1 MKRNKF
7 KDMYGKKLTALV
19 LGGLLSLSLGGTVL
33 AADTVDIN
41 LDDSVRMAMEN
52 NRTIKQSAADQ
63 EMAGWAL
70 KGARRAGGPT
80 FTWSGTAVRQ
90 GGDAYASMEGTA
102 VPYRSQFVNVFK
114 ASLPLYTGGQLESS
128 IASAKYGVGAAD
140 LALEATKQG
149 IKAQTASYYYKVLQC
164 RNLIKVDQDAVD
176 TLQAH
181 LDNVNAQ
188 YRVGTVAKSDVLSS
202 QVQLANAQQTLVT
215 AKSDYDVAVATLNNV
230 IGLPTGTALN
240 IRDELRYTKYDL
252 TLDGCTE
259 YAMAHRP
266 DGLAKQYAV
275 KQAEEAVKTAAAGN
289 RPSVSLVAEKY
300 KAGEHALGQ
309 DHTSGNYWD
318 VGLNAKWDV
327 FDNNV
332 TQAQVNAK
340 KADLW
345 KAQQAAMAQQD
356 TIQLEVRTAYLTLVA
371 AEKNI
376 QTTKVTVE
384 KAQEDYK
391 IAQVRYSAGVGTN
404 LDVMD
409 AEEKLTLAQTN
420 YYTSLYNYNSS
431 KAALDKAMGIAVDLD
446 ISGYQTPAVVGAAE
460 RGLEKR
466 AAQEEKKAQ
475 AAAVKNKENVKAA
488 EAAAQPAAPAV
499 PTEEPAAKAEAPAAQ
514 PVEAAEAAQPEEATA
529 DTESPADENEQA
541 QEALVS

>member
-19 LGGLLSLSLGGTVL
+19 LGGLLSLSLSGTVL

-309 DHTSGNYWD
+309 DHTTGNYWD

-404 LDVMD
+404 LDAMD

-466 AAQEEKKAQ
+466 AAQEQKKAQ

-488 EAAAQPAAPAV
+488 EAAAQPAIPAA
-499 PTEEPAAKAEAPAAQ
+499 PTEKTAAK
-514 PVEAAEAAQPEEATA
+514 AAQPEAAAETKA
-529 DTESPADENEQA
+529 DQQTVESPANENEQA

>member
-19 LGGLLSLSLGGTVL
+19 LGGLLSLSLSGTVL

-259 YAMAHRP
+259 YAMVHRP

-275 KQAEEAVKTAAAGN
+275 KQAEEAVKMAAAGN

-466 AAQEEKKAQ
+466 AAQEQKKAQ

-488 EAAAQPAAPAV
+488 EAAAQPAIPAA
-499 PTEEPAAKAEAPAAQ
+499 PTEKTAAK
-514 PVEAAEAAQPEEATA
+514 AAQPEAAAETKA
-529 DTESPADENEQA
+529 DQQTVESPANENEQA

>member
-1 MKRNKF
+1 MKRNQF

-80 FTWSGTAVRQ
+80 FTWSGTAMRQ
-90 GGDAYASMEGTA
+90 GGDAYAGMEDTA
-102 VPYRSQFVNVFK
+102 VPYRSQFANVFK

-202 QVQLANAQQTLVT
+202 QVQLANAQQSLVT
-215 AKSDYDVAVATLNNV
+215 AKNDYDVAVATLNNV
-230 IGLPTGTALN
+230 IGLPTGTVLN

-259 YAMAHRP
+259 YAMVHRP

-275 KQAEEAVKTAAAGN
+275 KQAEEAVKMAAAGN

-309 DHTSGNYWD
+309 DHTTGNYWD

-356 TIQLEVRTAYLTLVA
+356 TIQLEVRTAYLTLLA

-404 LDVMD
+404 LDAMD

-466 AAQEEKKAQ
+466 AAQEQKKAQ

-488 EAAAQPAAPAV
+488 EAAAQPAIPAA
-499 PTEEPAAKAEAPAAQ
+499 PTEKTAAK
-514 PVEAAEAAQPEEATA
+514 AAQPEAAAETKA
-529 DTESPADENEQA
+529 DQQTVESPANENEQA

>member
-1 MKRNKF
+1 MKRNQF

-202 QVQLANAQQTLVT
+202 QVQLANAQQSLVT
-215 AKSDYDVAVATLNNV
+215 AKNDYDVAVATLNNV
-230 IGLPTGTALN
+230 IGLPTGTVLN

-259 YAMAHRP
+259 YAMVHRP

-275 KQAEEAVKTAAAGN
+275 KQAEEAVKMAAAGN

-309 DHTSGNYWD
+309 DHTTGNYWD

-466 AAQEEKKAQ
+466 AAQEQKKAQ

-488 EAAAQPAAPAV
+488 EAAAQPAIPAA
-499 PTEEPAAKAEAPAAQ
+499 PTEKTAAK
-514 PVEAAEAAQPEEATA
+514 AAQPEAAAETKA
-529 DTESPADENEQA
+529 DQQTVESPANENEQA